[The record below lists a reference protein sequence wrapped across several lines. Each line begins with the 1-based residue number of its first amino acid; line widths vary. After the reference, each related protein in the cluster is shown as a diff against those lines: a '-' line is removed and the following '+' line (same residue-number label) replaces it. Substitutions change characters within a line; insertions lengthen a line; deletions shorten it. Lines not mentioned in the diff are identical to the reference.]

1 MSALGWLVAFAIPFA
16 IPVAIAIA
24 VLAPIVGVDT
34 RPSEADPP
42 EVWFGQRP

>member
-1 MSALGWLVAFAIPFA
+1 MSALGWLVAFAIP
-16 IPVAIAIA
+16 VAIA

>member
-1 MSALGWLVAFAIPFA
+1 MSALGWLVAFA